1 MHLEWPWNREPAAKE
16 VVDRRNE
23 EGHHRN
29 ITPRRFPRFH
39 IVEELSRMVFDIKKS
54 PDRTRRSMDPKGDWA
69 SVGVTTPIAPHT
81 FTYTSC
87 ECVFFFISRWC
98 KRGCVYVCFATH
110 WGKET
115 DGERRWKSSAREKEG
130 MRVAWNVLL
139 SCRLE
144 IARALRN
151 CATRCNVV
159 GFITLNFMWLIGV
172 IFTWCITRLCLTWIF
187 LIKNYDGWV
196 FNWIRVGS

>member
-87 ECVFFFISRWC
+87 ECVFFFH
-98 KRGCVYVCFATH
+98 F
-110 WGKET
+110 
-115 DGERRWKSSAREKEG
+115 
-130 MRVAWNVLL
+130 
-139 SCRLE
+139 
-144 IARALRN
+144 
-151 CATRCNVV
+151 
-159 GFITLNFMWLIGV
+159 TLMQ
-172 IFTWCITRLCLTWIF
+172 TRLCVCVFCHSLGER
-187 LIKNYDGWV
+187 DGRWKTV
-196 FNWIRVGS
+196 EKFGEREGGNARCVKCASLLSVGNCTSFAKLRDTL